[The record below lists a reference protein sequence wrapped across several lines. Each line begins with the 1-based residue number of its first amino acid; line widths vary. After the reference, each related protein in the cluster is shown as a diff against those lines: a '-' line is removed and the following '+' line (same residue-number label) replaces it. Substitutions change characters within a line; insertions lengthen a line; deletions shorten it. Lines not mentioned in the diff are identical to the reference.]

1 MNPVYTFRLRKLQRE
16 RKRLSNFFNKK
27 LRGVTDHDKIME
39 LENDAQFEC
48 SMQENEIDILI
59 TEHLTSLAERLVIPV
74 PPRANKT
81 YWKESFTNEEF
92 KVLTD
97 VGVSYLRDLIREEN
111 KKRREEWNFWIELG
125 IKFMTVL
132 IGLAGAAICV
142 ISVWRK

>member
-132 IGLAGAAICV
+132 IGLAGAAIGV